1 MISDLSLRERRDELG
16 AARHALDLLAAKELV
31 ELFDPRVRRVA
42 RDLLD
47 AEVVVGDARD
57 LRQVRDREHL
67 SALGEPLQRRG
78 DGVRGHAADAG
89 VDLVEDERLATS
101 NSSERES
108 DARELSSRGGVGDRR
123 EREAW
128 IRPDE
133 ERHVIGSGR
142 PDFALP

>member
-1 MISDLSLRERRDELG
+1 MNSAPPAMRSISSRR
-16 AARHALDLLAAKELV
+16 RSSSSSSI
-31 ELFDPRVRRVA
+31 RVCVGSPGP
-42 RDLLD
+42 LD

-108 DARELSSRGGVGDRR
+108 DARALLPRRCRRSARTGGL
-123 EREAW
+123 
-128 IRPDE
+128 
-133 ERHVIGSGR
+133 GSAG
-142 PDFALP
+142 